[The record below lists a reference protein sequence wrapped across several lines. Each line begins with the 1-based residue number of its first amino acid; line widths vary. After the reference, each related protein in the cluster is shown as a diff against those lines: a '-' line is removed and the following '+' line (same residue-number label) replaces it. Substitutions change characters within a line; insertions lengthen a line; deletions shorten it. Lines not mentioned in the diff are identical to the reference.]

1 MSTSFSDTYPRVTWG
16 YLCKNTTKMH
26 FYTKKIQTLISFGQA
41 DKSPIQLGATEDIR
55 ILFFSLVPY
64 PKKWSFGFLTVP
76 HLFLIMYYE
85 FVCEF
90 ADY

>member
-1 MSTSFSDTYPRVTWG
+1 M
-16 YLCKNTTKMH
+16 CKNTTKMH
-26 FYTKKIQTLISFGQA
+26 FYTKKLQTLISFGQA

-55 ILFFSLVPY
+55 ILFSLFLVPY
-64 PKKWSFGFLTVP
+64 PKKRAFGFLTVP
-76 HLFLIMYYE
+76 SLFLIMYYE